1 MRKLM
6 FLSLLGIAVL
16 FFGCGNQQ
24 QAAPPPAQ
32 PPVGQGNLVD
42 GQYQAQFSAFDP
54 RGWRPFLNLTV
65 SGGRITE
72 AQFDYVNAAGGL
84 KSQDAAYN
92 QRMAA
97 ASGTDVAR
105 FIVAA
110 NAALVQTQQIP
121 IDTIT
126 GATTSTVNFNALV
139 SPLLTQIVAG
149 NRGMV
154 VVPMDGIY
162 AAETQPDQRGWI
174 ARLELQF
181 QNDRIIAARYDE
193 IQRDGNTVTARKS
206 EDTAYGE
213 RWGQDVPLLYQ
224 GWADALVASQNPATV
239 DGVSGATSAH
249 NKFVELAQRI
259 IQNRGN

>member
-1 MRKLM
+1 MKKLL
-6 FLSLLGIAVL
+6 FLFILAITLIAT
-16 FFGCGNQQ
+16 GCGNQNQ
-24 QAAPPPAQ
+24 APPAPAQ
-32 PPVGQGNLVD
+32 PPAGQGTLVD
-42 GQYQAQFSAFDP
+42 GQYQAQFSAFDA

-65 SGGRITE
+65 TGGRVTQV
-72 AQFDYVNAAGGL
+72 QFDYINAAGNL

-105 FIVAA
+105 FVVAA
-110 NAALVQTQQIP
+110 ADALVQSQIAP

-126 GATTSTVNFNALV
+126 GATTSTVNFNALAG
-139 SPLLTQIVAG
+139 PLMTQAVAG
-149 NRGMV
+149 NRTPV

-174 ARLELQF
+174 ARLEINF
-181 QNDRIIAARYDE
+181 QNDRIVAARYDE
-193 IQRDGNTVTARKS
+193 IQRDGNTITTRKS
-206 EDTAYGE
+206 EDVAYGE
-213 RWGQDVPLLYQ
+213 RWGVNVPELYQ
-224 GWADALVASQNPATV
+224 GWADALVASQNPAAV

-249 NKFVELAQRI
+249 TKFVELAQRI